1 MERQRN
7 RKLVIVIFAV
17 VLILLM
23 GLVFWL
29 TKPQKTTESKTGESQ
44 VYNDPVSHQK
54 IVTRTGAAPETNGQT
69 STGPVFV
76 GFEKLLDYGVTVQ
89 QLDALKAYFGDY
101 APFVNKSPEISL
113 AVDDIQAGQDMSDPQ
128 QRFFIRSH
136 VVVDRKTTYVI
147 KFYYQGLSSV
157 ELHIYDAGGSNQLFD
172 SSKDVDNKETNGN

>member
-7 RKLVIVIFAV
+7 PKRTVIIFV
-17 VLILLM
+17 VALILLM
-23 GLVFWL
+23 GLMAWL
-29 TKPQKTTESKTGESQ
+29 TRPHKTATIKTGESQ

-54 IVTRTGAAPETNGQT
+54 IVTRNGAAPETNGQT

-89 QLDALKAYFGDY
+89 QLDALKTYFSDY
-101 APFVNKSPEISL
+101 TPFINKSPEISL

-128 QRFFIRSH
+128 QRFFIHSH
-136 VVVDRKTTYVI
+136 VVVDRKTTYEI

-157 ELHIYDAGGSNQLFD
+157 ELHIYDASGNTQLFD
-172 SSKDVDNKETNGN
+172 SSKDVDNREKDGN